1 MVVLSAL
8 ASCSGHQI
16 SSWSPSG
23 SLEWQPEQDEGEEA
37 GTADAGDG
45 AAENDAGP
53 AEGTGEGAE
62 LATPPSAQDALARAD
77 RAFAEGDMARAVQ
90 AFGVVF
96 AVGSRDEQAYALY
109 KIGWCAVNLGQL
121 GQASDRMEQLLRM
134 LDPPR
139 DDQERRL
146 RGEGVHDLALFESM
160 RSDVAPGESADRL
173 ARVLH
178 GDEQVEALRTLADQY
193 RASGRLD
200 AEALVRGR
208 IAPNP

>member
-90 AFGVVF
+90 A
-96 AVGSRDEQAYALY
+96 YALY

-121 GQASDRMEQLLRM
+121 GQASDRMEQLLQM